1 MVDSRASIL
10 ARAADLAGA
19 GRPFVL
25 ATVVAVA
32 RPTSA
37 KPGARGIIHPDG
49 TIEGWVGG
57 SCAQPTVVAEALRAM
72 ADGEP
77 RLLRLCRRSSPPN
90 PVAPTGSSTS
100 S

>member
-1 MVDSRASIL
+1 MGSPAAGIL
-10 ARAADLAGA
+10 ARAADLAEA
-19 GRPFVL
+19 GHPFVL

-57 SCAQPTVVAEALRAM
+57 SCAQPSVIAEALRALVRGPPYEVEEM
-72 ADGEP
+72 K
-77 RLLRLCRRSSPPN
+77 SPIG
-90 PVAPTGSSTS
+90 V
-100 S
+100 

>member
-1 MVDSRASIL
+1 MATPAAGIL
-10 ARAADLAGA
+10 ARAAALAEA
-19 GRPFVL
+19 SRPYAL

-57 SCAQPTVVAEALRAM
+57 SCAQPSVIAEALRAL

-77 RLLRLCRRSSPPN
+77 RLLRLS
-90 PVAPTGSSTS
+90 A
-100 S
+100 